1 MPCSSIHPTGLRS
14 GIVVPRFKTEVPSHV
29 DCSSMRLFI
38 ALPLSP
44 AVCDEI
50 ADVSERFMSADD
62 GFRWTEQAAWH
73 ITLQFLGNSNPDRLA
88 DLVANL
94 GEVNSPALPIQLGAI
109 GFFDRSRVVFLEVE
123 LSPELIA
130 LQQKVVQATSH
141 CGFPPEER
149 PYHPHIT
156 LARAKSKLH
165 KEQRRPLDAKMQR
178 QVRFSKFVAN
188 EFLLYESLL
197 GSEGSRYEVRARFLM
212 PLLEEQFKA

>member
-1 MPCSSIHPTGLRS
+1 MPCSSIHPTRLRS
-14 GIVVPRFKTEVPSHV
+14 GIVVPRFKTDVPSHV

-44 AVCDEI
+44 TVCGEI
-50 ADVSERFMSADD
+50 AYVSERFMSADD
-62 GFRWTEQAAWH
+62 GFRWTEPAAWH
-73 ITLQFLGNSNPDRLA
+73 ITLQFLGNSSAERLA

-94 GEVNSPALPIQLGAI
+94 GKVNPQALPVQLGGVA
-109 GFFDRSRVVFLEVE
+109 FFDRSRVVFLEVE

-141 CGFPPEER
+141 CGFLPEER

-156 LARAKSKLH
+156 LARAKRKLR
-165 KEQRRPLDAKMQR
+165 KEQRRALDAKMQR

-188 EFLLYESLL
+188 EFLLYESFL
-197 GSEGSRYEVRARFLM
+197 GSESSRYEVRARFLL
-212 PLLEEQFKA
+212 PPLEE